1 MLTKRQKKQRKNNEQ
16 KLKKYLDNYAKP
28 KTNRQNRTSR
38 AGR

>member
-28 KTNRQNRTSR
+28 KTDRQNSSKRT
-38 AGR
+38 GR